1 MKVMKRDISIDI
13 FRGLAIFTMTAA
25 NMAGGLLEE
34 PHPFLFRFYGS
45 FAAPIFI
52 ILAGMMVS
60 ITSHREEHNFS
71 YYLKRGFLIMLTGA
85 FIDTCIWQIYP
96 FTGVD
101 VLYLIGFSIPI
112 AYVFKKLEKKVQII
126 TIVIIFVL
134 TPILQK
140 IIGYAGYPVSIRLTS
155 EFSVLW
161 SNSSSIL
168 KAWVID
174 GWFPIFPWLGF
185 SLTGVFL
192 ANFRDIGKFVNKKIR
207 KQIFYFSISILS
219 AGIIIWQLFPGPLLT
234 REGYSELFYPPTVGY
249 ICCAIGAAILI
260 LFIIDSKPH
269 LNIFAP
275 LRAMGESSLFFYILH
290 LVLIGFAINFN
301 FSTKDFLLF
310 LSLYVG
316 LSFLLFIAAFVLRK
330 FKQNWKNKPFLVRFL
345 LGT

>member
-1 MKVMKRDISIDI
+1 MKRDISIDI
-13 FRGLAIFTMTAA
+13 LRGLAIFTMTAA

-52 ILAGMMVS
+52 MLAGMMVAS
-60 ITSHREEHNFS
+60 TSHREEHNFS
-71 YYLKRGFLIMLTGA
+71 YYLKRGLLILLTA
-85 FIDTCIWQIYP
+85 ALIDLFIWKLYP
-96 FTGVD
+96 FMGVD
-101 VLYLIGFSIPI
+101 VLYLIGLSLPI
-112 AYVFKKLEKKVQII
+112 ACAFKKLEKKVQII
-126 TIVIIFVL
+126 TIGLIFAL

-140 IIGYAGYPVSIRLTS
+140 IIGYADNPPSISLSS

-185 SLTGVFL
+185 SLSGVFL
-192 ANFRDIGKFVNKKIR
+192 ANFRDIGKFVDEKIR
-207 KQIFYFSISILS
+207 KQIFFFSISILL
-219 AGIIIWQLFPGPLLT
+219 AGIILWQFFPGPLLT
-234 REGYSELFYPPTVGY
+234 REGYSELFYPPTIAY

-260 LFIIDSKPH
+260 LFIIDSRPH
-269 LNIFAP
+269 LKIFAP
-275 LRAMGESSLFFYILH
+275 LRALGESSLFFYILH
-290 LVLIGFAINFN
+290 LALIGFAIGLD

-310 LSLYVG
+310 LSLYIG
-316 LSFLLFIAAFVLRK
+316 LSLLLFITAFVLRK
-330 FKQNWKNKPFLVRFL
+330 LKQNWKNKPFLARFL